1 MFRLF
6 LFIIKNLPGAHDFA
20 QENLSR
26 FDMQVVA
33 LGNVRAMALHVLSRI
48 FIVLLMCF
56 NRLCQSLVRILALE
70 PIAFARLRDPN
81 DVSALAVHLHLGADV
96 RLTAG

>member
-1 MFRLF
+1 
-6 LFIIKNLPGAHDFA
+6 
-20 QENLSR
+20 
-26 FDMQVVA
+26 
-33 LGNVRAMALHVLSRI
+33 
-48 FIVLLMCF
+48 MCF